1 MKNENKCDFCIAHL
15 AKICDVD
22 ETKEQCLI
30 FQEILNQK
38 LQLALTEQQTKI
50 QNMQIMPGTC
60 KPVPMLKCPEEKC
73 SKFDGVNECVGCIR
87 EENAGDYF
95 EEL

>member
-60 KPVPMLKCPEEKC
+60 KPVPMSKCL
-73 SKFDGVNECVGCIR
+73 SKQLYVD
-87 EENAGDYF
+87 NACPQHGRTI
-95 EEL
+95 